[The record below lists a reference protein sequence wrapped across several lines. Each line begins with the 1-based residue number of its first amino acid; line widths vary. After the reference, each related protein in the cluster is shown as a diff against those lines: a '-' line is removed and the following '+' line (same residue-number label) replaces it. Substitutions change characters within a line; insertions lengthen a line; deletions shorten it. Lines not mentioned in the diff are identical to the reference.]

1 MPTVHIHVIYEVRH
15 GLIMSE
21 LFPERPI
28 LFYPSLAVRYGAD
41 EALLL
46 SILDELFRQHSAEDE
61 KNQILLLA
69 PGQLSKLTPFWTSQV
84 VSETLQSLEQ
94 QGLLRANRGQNGTIK
109 LYRSN
114 SSSKSLSRHQVAA
127 SSIDE
132 SSMGS
137 HQVEKTR
144 SQSEP
149 LANSLPVYD
158 TPPPAKD
165 SQPRRTPAP
174 MFGGNAGWRRGKD
187 ELQQI
192 FDRHEERNQR
202 LVPMELGWKPS
213 AAFFDMLSRQSI
225 TPAFA
230 DTCLDEFILYWL
242 DKDRKET
249 NWDQKFLAWVKREWV
264 RKQSRDASGRMNE
277 QQSPGQQN
285 ENTRR
290 DTRENRKRV
299 TASIMD
305 IEDTNW

>member
-1 MPTVHIHVIYEVRH
+1 
-15 GLIMSE
+15 MSE
-21 LFPERPI
+21 LFPERPL
-28 LFYPSLAVRYGAD
+28 LFYPSLALRYGAD

-46 SILDELFRQHSAEDE
+46 SILDDLFRQHAAVDDKGEM
-61 KNQILLLA
+61 LLLA
-69 PGQLSKLTPFWTSQV
+69 PGQLSRLTPFWTTEV
-84 VSETLQSLEQ
+84 VSETLQSLERQ
-94 QGLLRANRGQNGTIK
+94 SLLQATKGQNGTLK
-109 LYRSN
+109 LYRFKSHKATQPRQVSTASIGEHLSEPIAQPIAQHRTDVRSE
-114 SSSKSLSRHQVAA
+114 SSS
-127 SSIDE
+127 
-132 SSMGS
+132 
-137 HQVEKTR
+137 
-144 SQSEP
+144 
-149 LANSLPVYD
+149 NSLPVYD
-158 TPPPAKD
+158 TPPPAKEMR
-165 SQPRRTPAP
+165 PRRSAAP
-174 MFGGNAGWRRGKD
+174 TFGGNAGWRRGKD

-230 DTCLDEFILYWL
+230 EQSLDEFILYYL

-264 RKQSRDASGRMNE
+264 HKQSREASSRANE
-277 QQSPGQQN
+277 QQPLGHSN

>member
-1 MPTVHIHVIYEVRH
+1 
-15 GLIMSE
+15 MSE

-28 LFYPSLAVRYGAD
+28 LFYPSLALRYGVD

-46 SILDELFRQHSAEDE
+46 SLLDDLFRHHAAVDHKGEL
-61 KNQILLLA
+61 LLLA
-69 PGQLSKLTPFWTSQV
+69 PGQLSRLTPFWTPEV
-84 VSETLQSLEQ
+84 VSEALQSIER
-94 QGLLRANRGQNGTIK
+94 QGVLKVSKGQNGTLK
-109 LYRSN
+109 LYRFQSVQ
-114 SSSKSLSRHQVAA
+114 SVFQSQQTETTEVQETLPEASVA
-127 SSIDE
+127 
-132 SSMGS
+132 
-137 HQVEKTR
+137 TR
-144 SQSEP
+144 S
-149 LANSLPVYD
+149 SLPVYD
-158 TPPPAKD
+158 TPPPSKD
-165 SQPRRTPAP
+165 MRPKRSAAP
-174 MFGGNAGWRRGKD
+174 TFGGNAGWRRGKD

-230 DTCLDEFILYWL
+230 EQCLDEFILYYL

-264 RKQSRDASGRMNE
+264 HKQSREASNRANE
-277 QQSPGQQN
+277 QQPLGHRN

>member
-1 MPTVHIHVIYEVRH
+1 
-15 GLIMSE
+15 MSE

-28 LFYPSLAVRYGAD
+28 LFYPSLALRYGAD

-46 SILDELFRQHSAEDE
+46 SILDDLFRQHAAVDDKGEM
-61 KNQILLLA
+61 LLLA
-69 PGQLSKLTPFWTSQV
+69 PGQLSRLTAFWTSEV
-84 VSETLQSLEQ
+84 ASETLQSLEQ
-94 QGLLRANRGQNGTIK
+94 QGLLQAIKGQNGTLK
-109 LYRSN
+109 LYRF
-114 SSSKSLSRHQVAA
+114 KPHKAA
-127 SSIDE
+127 Q
-132 SSMGS
+132 S
-137 HQVEKTR
+137 HQAVNASIGEHLSEPIAQHRADLR
-144 SQSEP
+144 SQTP
-149 LANSLPVYD
+149 VNSLPVYD
-158 TPPPAKD
+158 SPPPSRDMRPKRSA
-165 SQPRRTPAP
+165 AP
-174 MFGGNAGWRRGKD
+174 TFGGNAGWRRGKD

-230 DTCLDEFILYWL
+230 EQCLDEFILYYL

-264 RKQSRDASGRMNE
+264 HKQSREASSRANE
-277 QQSPGQQN
+277 QQPLGQSN